1 VDASGSV
8 PAVRGVGAVAV
19 IDGSIL
25 LVRRGRAP
33 QAGRWSVPGGHVE
46 RGEGPEAAVVRE
58 LVEETGLHGVCGPVV
73 LDVTV
78 DIDGTRYW
86 ITDYAVTVGER
97 RDPVP
102 SDDADAAAWVP
113 LDQISRFDLVDGLDR
128 LIAALAY

>member
-1 VDASGSV
+1 
-8 PAVRGVGAVAV
+8 VGAVAL
-19 IDGSIL
+19 IDGAIL

-46 RGEGPEAAVVRE
+46 PGERPEAAVVRE

-78 DIDGTRYW
+78 DIDGKRYW

-97 RDPVP
+97 RHPVP
-102 SDDADAAAWVP
+102 SDDAEAAAWVP

>member
-1 VDASGSV
+1 MGPSGSV
-8 PAVRGVGAVAV
+8 PAVRGVGAVV
-19 IDGSIL
+19 VLDGSIL

-46 RGEGPEAAVVRE
+46 PGEGPEDAVVRE
-58 LVEETGLHGVCGPVV
+58 LAEETGLGGICGPVV
-73 LDVTV
+73 LDATV

-86 ITDYAVTVGER
+86 ITDYAVSVSER

-113 LDQISRFDLVDGLDR
+113 LDEIGRLDLVDGLDR
-128 LIAALAY
+128 LIAALAC